1 MVRVSDI
8 TKERFRAFRRIRRA
22 YVALCM
28 LAVSFGLSLFCEVW
42 VNDRPLVLGYQGNLY
57 YPILRFYPEK
67 SFGGVYGTE
76 ADYAKLRSDPA
87 FQAAGGFMVL
97 PPIPWD
103 PIRHHLASEGS
114 PPYPPSRAH
123 WLGTDSGGRDV
134 LARLIYGFRIS
145 MLFALLLTLVSA
157 VFGVVIGGV
166 QGYLGGR
173 WDVAIQRL
181 IEIWSALPFLYVV
194 ILMGSIFGRNF
205 AVLLGAMSVF
215 SWIGLSYYMRG
226 EFYKIKNL
234 NYVRVARA
242 LGLGPMRI
250 FFRHILPNS
259 LTPAITILPFTLIG
273 GIGSLTALDFLGF
286 GLQPPTPSW
295 GELMKQGLDNHV
307 NAPWIAVSATAA
319 LFLTL
324 LLATFVGEG
333 VREAFDPKS
342 SGAQE
347 Q

>member
-1 MVRVSDI
+1 MIHFSDI
-8 TKERFRAFRRIRRA
+8 TKERFRAFRTIRRA
-22 YVALCM
+22 YVSLWVLGVAFLLALVCQ
-28 LAVSFGLSLFCEVW
+28 FW
-42 VNDRPLVLGYQGNLY
+42 VNDRPLVLIYKGAVYS
-57 YPILRFYPEK
+57 PILRFYPDRM
-67 SFGGVYGTE
+67 FGGPYGTE
-76 ADYAKLRSDPA
+76 ADYGKLRADPA
-87 FQAAGGFMVL
+87 FRSNVGFLLM
-97 PPIPWD
+97 PPVPRD
-103 PIRHHLASEGS
+103 PLRHYLSADGS
-114 PPYPPSRAH
+114 PPYAPSGAH

-145 MLFALLLTLVSA
+145 MMFALLLTLVTG
-157 VFGVVIGGV
+157 VFGIVIGGV

-173 WDVAIQRL
+173 ADVLIQRI

-205 AVLLGAMSVF
+205 PVLLGAMSVF

-226 EFYKIKNL
+226 EFYKTKSM

-242 LGLGPMRI
+242 LGLGPLRI
-250 FFRHILPNS
+250 FFGHILPNS

-295 GELMKQGLDNHV
+295 GELMKQGLDNLH
-307 NAPWIAVSATAA
+307 APWIAISATAA
-319 LFLTL
+319 LFVTL
-324 LLATFVGEG
+324 LLATFIGEG

-342 SGAQE
+342 AKARQ
-347 Q
+347 

>member
-1 MVRVSDI
+1 MFRFSDI

-22 YVALCM
+22 YVSLWV
-28 LAVSFGLSLFCEVW
+28 LGVSFGLSLVCNLW
-42 VNDRPLVLGYQGNLY
+42 VNDRPLILIHRGRLFV
-57 YPILRFYPEK
+57 PIARFYPDQA
-67 SFGGVYGTE
+67 FGGKYGTE
-76 ADYAKLRSDPA
+76 ADYVKLRADPA
-87 FQAAGGFMVL
+87 FQASEGFMVM
-97 PPIPWD
+97 PPIPRD
-103 PIRHHLASEGS
+103 PLRHYLGREGS
-114 PPYPPSRAH
+114 PPYAISKAH

-145 MLFALLLTLVSA
+145 MLFALLLTLVTA
-157 VFGVVIGGV
+157 IFGIVIGGV
-166 QGYLGGR
+166 QGYLGGH
-173 WDVAIQRL
+173 WDVAIQRV

-226 EFYKIKNL
+226 EFYKIKSL

-242 LGLGPMRI
+242 LGLGPVRI

-295 GELMKQGLDNHV
+295 GELMKQGLDNLH
-307 NAPWIAVSATAA
+307 APWIALSATSA
-319 LFLTL
+319 LFVTL
-324 LLATFVGEG
+324 LLATFIGEG

-342 SGAQE
+342 GAEQQE
-347 Q
+347 